1 MATCIASIFKQISQQ
16 RILFLTSSA
25 PCLNYIKSGI
35 HLLTVLTFLDII
47 AVAAFMFL
55 AFLNIE
61 VYKDVAKRLNEIG
74 GNTNEVTRLQDE
86 LQDLFEQAER
96 AYEKLSE

>member
-1 MATCIASIFKQISQQ
+1 M
-16 RILFLTSSA
+16 
-25 PCLNYIKSGI
+25 
-35 HLLTVLTFLDII
+35 DII

-86 LQDLFEQAER
+86 LQDHFEQAER
-96 AYEKLSE
+96 AYEKRSE